1 MSNKKAL
8 GLNQGKAGRA
18 GGALN
23 TTNCLQYTTNCD
35 SSQVSTLLDLA
46 QYEADQALEQYR
58 QAESLADRRRRA
70 YFRALDNL
78 HAIQQ
83 GVFCKGGRG

>member
-1 MSNKKAL
+1 MKGKKKAPVASW
-8 GLNQGKAGRA
+8 GGTGRA

-23 TTNCLQYTTNCD
+23 TNNYIQYTTSCNF
-35 SSQVSTLLDLA
+35 SQLLDLA

-83 GVFCKGGRG
+83 GIFCKGGRG